1 MNPMNFRFRFSLRY
15 RVALTFLMLGWLIS
29 MAMGGILYWL
39 TIRMEEQLIE
49 ETLSIELEDYIGRY
63 TIDFATPPPSS
74 ARIQGYAISGG
85 IPETLPI
92 QLRQLPTGLSH
103 VRIDGT
109 GFYVEIREHNA
120 TRFLVLY
127 ADELIKRREKQYLG
141 FLALGIVLMTL
152 LSSVLGLWLAG
163 RVISPVTRLARQ
175 VSKMGPNFSPLP
187 VKEGHPY
194 DEVGKLTQ
202 AIDSYHQRL
211 AEFNERER
219 AFTSDVSHELRIP
232 LAVIEGA
239 SEVMLSKNDLGKDNR
254 KRIERITRATTQ
266 ITRLTTALLALAR
279 EESDSDS
286 HPHQC
291 PVDKVLI
298 KVVEEHQYLLNHKS
312 VEVNLDANSDLV
324 TRGDSI
330 LLYVVLAN
338 IVRNAFSYTHQ
349 GTVHI
354 RLEDERIVIEDTG
367 AGMRDDQLLK
377 MFNRYYS
384 ENLSKGGHGIGLSLV
399 ARICG
404 RYGWAISIRSHEGR
418 GTSVELLLN

>member
-1 MNPMNFRFRFSLRY
+1 MNFRFRFSLRY
-15 RVALTFLMLGWLIS
+15 RVAMTFLMLGWLVS

-39 TIRMEEQLIE
+39 TIRMEEHLIE
-49 ETLSIELEDYIGRY
+49 ETLSIELEDYISRY
-63 TIDFATPPPSS
+63 TINSDTPPPSS
-74 ARIQGYAISGG
+74 AHIQGYTISGEV
-85 IPETLPI
+85 PAALPI
-92 QLRQLPTGLSH
+92 QLRQLPLGLSH
-103 VRIDGT
+103 IKIDGT
-109 GFYVEIREHNA
+109 GFYVEIRERNA

-127 ADELIKRREKQYLG
+127 ADKLKKHRKKQYLG

-163 RVISPVTRLARQ
+163 RVILPVTQLARQ
-175 VSKMGPNFSPLP
+175 VSKMGPDFSPLP

-194 DEVGKLTQ
+194 DEVGELTL
-202 AIDSYHQRL
+202 AIDGYHQRL

-219 AFTSDVSHELRIP
+219 AFTSDVSHELRTP

-239 SEVMLSKNDLGKDNR
+239 SEVMLSNKNFDKGNR
-254 KRIERITRATTQ
+254 RRIERITRATTQ

-291 PVDKVLI
+291 PVDIVLI
-298 KVVEEHQYLLNHKS
+298 KVVEEHEYLLNHKS
-312 VEVNLDANSDLV
+312 VKVNLDANSDLV

-330 LLYVVLAN
+330 LLYIVLAN

-354 RLEDERIVIEDTG
+354 HLEGERVVIEDTG
-367 AGMRDDQLLK
+367 EGMRDDQLLK

-384 ENLSKGGHGIGLSLV
+384 ENPLKGGHGIGLSLV
-399 ARICG
+399 SRICE
-404 RYGWAISIRSHEGR
+404 RYGWAISVRSHEGR